1 MRLFK
6 NRFWSLAVFL
16 SLLLLLPVLVNL
28 VKTAQHYLGQAVG
41 QPANIVVDTQT
52 SLGPLPRIWEGLAQG
67 GEESNPQS
75 LKPVIPQVSA
85 LKPKYIRIDHVFD
98 FYEVIGGQNKGRMT
112 YNFSKLDQAVE
123 NILLMGVKPMLSLSY
138 MPSVISSGDVTA
150 PPSFWSDWQ
159 EVAKETIQHYSGKNE
174 KNLTDVYYEVW
185 NEPDLFGGWKIGQ
198 NPDYRLLYKYAVLGA
213 NETQNTNPFKIGGPG
228 TTGAYRAWL
237 DKFLEFVTSEK
248 LRLDFFSWH
257 RYNID
262 PEKFV
267 EDVNYIDDWLTKHGG
282 FYLLPKFL
290 TEWGP
295 ESENSP
301 HYDNNF
307 AATHLLATVRKLLGR
322 ADLVFTF
329 EIKDGPSP
337 PTGDGEKYWG
347 RWGILTNEKFG
358 VTPKPRY
365 KALEFLS
372 RLSGDRLE
380 ISGEGTWVS
389 AVATKFVFSEDVKI
403 QLILTNF
410 DPAETHNENVPVT
423 ISGLDSGTYRWTQN
437 FLEGTVNNFQET
449 ATSGSIS
456 RTVFLPANSAV
467 IIEVSK
473 I

>member
-1 MRLFK
+1 MKFLK
-6 NRFWSLAVFL
+6 NRFWLLIILLFL
-16 SLLLLLPVLVNL
+16 VPFLPILLNL
-28 VKTAQHYLGQAVG
+28 VQTVQKYLGRAVG

-67 GEESNPQS
+67 GEETNPKS
-75 LKPVIPQVSA
+75 LKPVVPYIAP
-85 LKPKYIRIDHVFD
+85 LKPRYIRVDHIFD
-98 FYEVIGGQNKGRMT
+98 FYEVVGGQNQGRMT
-112 YNFSKLDQAVE
+112 YNFTKLDQVVE
-123 NILLMGVKPMLSLSY
+123 NILLMGAKPMLSLSY
-138 MPSVISSGDVTA
+138 MPSAISAGDVTA

-159 EVAKETIQHYSGKNE
+159 EVVKQTIQHYSGKNE

-185 NEPDLFGGWKIGQ
+185 NEPDLFGNWKIGQ

-213 NETQNTNPFKIGGPG
+213 NEAQNTNPFKIGGPG

-237 DKFLEFVTSEK
+237 DKFLEFVTSEN

-257 RYNID
+257 RYSLD

-301 HYDNNF
+301 HYDGNF
-307 AATHLLATVRKLLGR
+307 SAAHLLATVRKLLGR

-329 EIKDGPSP
+329 EIKDGPP
-337 PTGDGEKYWG
+337 PPGMDKKYWG
-347 RWGILTNEKFG
+347 RWGILTNERYG

-365 KALEFLS
+365 KALEFLAQ
-372 RLSGDRLE
+372 LSGERLKV
-380 ISGEGTWVS
+380 SGEGTWVS
-389 AVATKFVFSEDVKI
+389 GIATKTEDKI
-403 QLILTNF
+403 QLILSNL
-410 DPAETHNENVPVT
+410 DPVEIHSENVPVT
-423 ISGLDSGTYRWTQN
+423 ISGLNPDTYLWTQK

-449 ATSGSIS
+449 ATTGNIS
-456 RTVFLPANSAV
+456 RTVFLPINSAV